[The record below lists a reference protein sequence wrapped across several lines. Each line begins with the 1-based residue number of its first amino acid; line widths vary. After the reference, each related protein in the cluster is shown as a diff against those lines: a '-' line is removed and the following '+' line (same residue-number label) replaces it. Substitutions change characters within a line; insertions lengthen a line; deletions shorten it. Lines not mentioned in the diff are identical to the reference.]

1 MSTFN
6 PTVENAAQRWQAAS
20 LMHTLTWRLRAIW
33 RAMERAGQR
42 RAAPEL
48 RKLARQMTADGH
60 EAGPE
65 LLRTAE
71 RWSRS

>member
-6 PTVENAAQRWQAAS
+6 PTVENAAPRWHAAS
-20 LMHTLTWRLRAIW
+20 LTHTLGWRLQAIW
-33 RAMERAGQR
+33 RAMERVGQR

-48 RKLARQMTADGH
+48 RKLALQLAAQGH
-60 EAGPE
+60 EAAPE

-71 RWSRS
+71 RWTRG